1 MNLKFIFES
10 FIFKGKIS
18 SRFGW
23 DSINKLKLSKYHN
36 NKNIKKQS
44 QRSRCAYRRGKMID
58 FCKL

>member
-18 SRFGW
+18 SRFCW
-23 DSINKLKLSKYHN
+23 DSINKLKLSKYNN
-36 NKNIKKQS
+36 NKNIKKKS
-44 QRSRCAYRRGKMID
+44 QGPKCAYRRGKIVD